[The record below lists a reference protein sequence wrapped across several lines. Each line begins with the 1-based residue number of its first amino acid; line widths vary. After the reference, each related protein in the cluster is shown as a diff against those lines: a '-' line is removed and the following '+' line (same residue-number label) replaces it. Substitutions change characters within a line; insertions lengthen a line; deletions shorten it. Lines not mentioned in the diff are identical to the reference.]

1 MAVNEEARSELIAKL
16 LDEHGLGSES
26 IRVSLK
32 GKQEF
37 LPVIRININSTVL
50 NSTSHRIRSQLES
63 IPEAQAALDQNS
75 DSDVSQ
81 DFIRKLLRATPGFEE
96 LKQNLSDEG
105 QKAPGIITREGR
117 LINANTRAVALGD
130 LGVEYIDAAVLPAA
144 TTIAEILDLE
154 LDLQV
159 AQDFRQNYSFT
170 NELLFVDDLVS
181 GSGLDENAVAIR
193 LRWTTPTKATTS
205 RTGPEKVQRYIR
217 HLALIR
223 EIQGMSDGAIPLT
236 DFDDA
241 AQALAEYDKTY
252 ESIRVGSPEKAERL
266 KTARTL
272 GLLVDLGYERLR
284 TVDSDWVENYFSE
297 AIVES
302 DLLAEVWEGFQ
313 IIGLAADAN
322 QDDLGLGVFGGASS
336 TLGADEGESAR
347 IHSFVADLASS
358 FSRAAGKDLVPL
370 NMPEGER
377 LVEREILR
385 TTINEAMRSASDD
398 AKAAAKAGDALELPS
413 HLVKEAARSLQKAAK
428 KYREIRK
435 RESFDKQSF
444 EAAVAE
450 AERAMDALHITLK
463 E

>member
-1 MAVNEEARSELIAKL
+1 MAVNEKARSELIAKL
-16 LDEHGLGSES
+16 VEEREPESES
-26 IRVSLK
+26 IRVTLK
-32 GKQEF
+32 GQTQ
-37 LPVIRININSTVL
+37 LIPVIRISINSTVL
-50 NSTSHRIRSQLES
+50 NSRSHRIRSQLES
-63 IPEAQAALDQNS
+63 IPEAQAALEQDS

-81 DFIRKLLRATPGFEE
+81 DFIKNLLRATDGFEF

-105 QKAPGIITREGR
+105 QKKPGIVTREGR

-130 LGVEYIDAAVLPAA
+130 LGFEYMDVAVLPAA

-154 LDLQV
+154 LELQV
-159 AQDFRQNYSFT
+159 AQDFRQDYSFT
-170 NELLFVDDLVS
+170 NELLFVDDLVV
-181 GSGLDENAVAIR
+181 GSGLDEGAVAVR
-193 LRWTTPTKATTS
+193 LRWTTTTKTTTLKS
-205 RTGPEKVQRYIR
+205 GTEKVRRYIR

-223 EIQGMSDGAIPLT
+223 EIQGMSAGAIPLT

-241 AQALAEYDKTY
+241 GQALAEFDKAY
-252 ESIRVGSPEKAERL
+252 ESIRSKSPEKAARL
-266 KTARTL
+266 KNARTL

-302 DLLAEVWEGFQ
+302 DLLAEAWEGFQ
-313 IIGLAADAN
+313 MSRLAADAD
-322 QDDLGLGVFGGASS
+322 QDDLGLDVFGGISS
-336 TLGADEGESAR
+336 TFGAGDGESAR

-358 FSRAAGKDLVPL
+358 LSLAAGNDFVPL

-377 LVEREILR
+377 QVEREILR

-398 AKAAAKAGDALELPS
+398 AKAAARAGDALELPS

-428 KYREIRK
+428 KYTEIRK

-444 EAAVAE
+444 EEAVAE
-450 AERAMDALHITLK
+450 AQRAMDALHITLK